1 MSARGLALIAVA
13 LVLSGGVLAFQLSR
27 GGADFV
33 PARSADPCQ
42 DRSRTAVKP
51 DLESVA
57 EAVVLS
63 GLDAAACDLGVT
75 RERLLLALPYP
86 EERAQLAREAGT
98 DEAGLARAI
107 HDGLRGGVDRLERN
121 DQLPPVSALL
131 PEIGDELGIP
141 QNLVDLVPD
150 GVVDDVVPTADAL
163 RWAVDQIDV
172 NEVLANL
179 EDSVALE
186 KILRDAL
193 VQGAI
198 DDVRARIK
206 DKLPGPLQGLVG

>member
-1 MSARGLALIAVA
+1 MSARGFTLIVLA
-13 LVLSGGVLAFQLSR
+13 LVLSGGLLAFQLSR

-33 PARSADPCQ
+33 PARAADPCQ
-42 DRSRTAVKP
+42 DRARTAVTP

-86 EERAQLAREAGT
+86 AERAQLARGAGT
-98 DEAGLARAI
+98 DEAGLAGAI

-121 DQLPPVSALL
+121 DQLPPISALL

-141 QNLVDLVPD
+141 QNLVNLVPD
-150 GVVDDVVPTADAL
+150 GVVDEVVPTADAL

-172 NEVLANL
+172 EAVLANL
-179 EDSVALE
+179 DDPDALQQ
-186 KILRDAL
+186 ILRDAL

-198 DDVRARIK
+198 DDVRERIK

>member
-1 MSARGLALIAVA
+1 MSARGFVLITVA
-13 LVLSGGVLAFQLSR
+13 LVLSGGLLAFQLSR

-42 DRSRTAVKP
+42 DRARTVRA

-86 EERAQLAREAGT
+86 AERAQLAREAGT

-107 HDGLRGGVDRLERN
+107 HDGLRSGVDRLERN

-141 QNLVDLVPD
+141 QNLVNLVPD

-172 NEVLANL
+172 EAVLANL
-179 EDSVALE
+179 DDPDALQ

-198 DDVRARIK
+198 DDVREQIK